1 MQDSYIDFKDRLI
14 AYRKSVNF
22 SQEKMAKKIGISQSQ
37 YCRIEKENNSVTKDT
52 FIKMYNKGLDIDF
65 FITGIERQKTELD
78 KIWKSCPGDKRAEF
92 LGIIVSYINMYVDD
106 NKAMCKNE
114 IEILKFTVNKAN
126 NPTEDSIWKCIRN
139 ANNITQEKMANLL
152 GLTKNHY
159 RDIEI
164 GESDPKV
171 EVLVELYEKLG
182 YYPTLV
188 LEVEAN
194 YLLCINKIW
203 MTLEEEKKEKLIQ
216 ILKQNLRFIRRNFK
230 H

>member
-1 MQDSYIDFKDRLI
+1 MQNSYIEFKDRII

-37 YCRIEKENNSVTKDT
+37 YCKIEKEDNPVSKDI
-52 FIKMYNKGLDIDF
+52 FIKMYNKGLDIDYF
-65 FITGIERQKTELD
+65 VTGIKKQKTELD
-78 KIWKSCPGDKRAEF
+78 KIWKDCPEEKRAEF
-92 LGIIVSYINMYVDD
+92 LGIVVSYVNMYADE
-106 NKAMCKNE
+106 NKIKCKNE
-114 IEILKFTVNKAN
+114 IEILKFTIEKDSGDKN
-126 NPTEDSIWKCIRN
+126 TSIWRCIRK
-139 ANNITQEKMANLL
+139 AYDFTQEEMAKIL
-152 GLTKNHY
+152 GLTKDRY

-164 GESDPKV
+164 GNSDPKV
-171 EVLVELYEKLG
+171 EVLVKLYEKFG
-182 YYPTLV
+182 CYPTLV
-188 LEVEAN
+188 LEVKAN